1 MVSIEKVYTLG
12 VKKQANVTSPC
23 LKSTMWLVEMRWR
36 KDRLSFPLNSRK
48 TMNEREGRA
57 EIRYAKDY
65 AVVQGKHLVLHKL
78 ATIEGRMDE
87 YWAKTANSHTTTLR
101 MGG

>member
-1 MVSIEKVYTLG
+1 
-12 VKKQANVTSPC
+12 
-23 LKSTMWLVEMRWR
+23 
-36 KDRLSFPLNSRK
+36 
-48 TMNEREGRA
+48 MNGREGRA